1 MATLPYFVISPN
13 TILSLIGL
21 VRGGRPRPELVSE
34 AAHNI
39 SFDVVIPAY
48 NEART
53 IALALASLENQT
65 VKPGMVVIF
74 DDASN
79 DRTRGV
85 ARRYAKKS
93 SLNIRILRRE
103 ISEGKTPSVRATAF
117 GSDAAAIFVLDAD
130 TVLESEDYIER
141 LLIELYRLPGIASVC
156 GMVLPLRER
165 DRDDIAN
172 LPAAQK
178 FFRGRTSL
186 GARETV
192 PWRHQFARG
201 ITNMYREVIYFF
213 VQKIVYRGEQALF
226 GTIVNPVGCAV
237 AYRRDYLLEVF
248 DETRAELGDNLT
260 TSEDIFLGFGF
271 IDRGYHNV
279 QVTDVTCRSEEPEF
293 QSVPKQLFLWSSAW
307 LQSGYYFPELIRSP
321 LKSWTRH
328 RARDAEKAFE
338 NRRQIKDPYREPF
351 GRKFAVLRGRPVG
364 WAVFLVL
371 FEKISFPIVLIIMLA
386 LQWWEVLIVTLAAE
400 TLLYVSLIMLLGGEN
415 RFRYAGMGILVTP
428 IRYSSILW
436 DAVTISRFAIDL
448 IRPGGKDRWRK

>member
-13 TILSLIGL
+13 TLLSLIGL
-21 VRGGRPRPELVSE
+21 VRGGRERPELVSE

-65 VKPGMVVIF
+65 VTPGMVVIF
-74 DDASN
+74 DDGSS

-85 ARRYAKKS
+85 ARRYAEKS
-93 SLNIRILRRE
+93 NLNIRVLRRE
-103 ISEGKTPSVRATAF
+103 KSQGKTPSVRATAF
-117 GSDAAAIFVLDAD
+117 GSEADAVFVLDAD

-141 LLIELYRLPGIASVC
+141 LLVELYRVPGIASVC

-165 DRDDIAN
+165 DRDDIAEM
-172 LPAAQK
+172 PAARK

-186 GARETV
+186 GARETI
-192 PWRHQFARG
+192 PRRHQFARG

-279 QVTDVTCRSEEPEF
+279 QMTEVTCRSEEPEF
-293 QSVPKQLFLWSSAW
+293 QSVPRQLYLWSSAW
-307 LQSGYYFPELIRSP
+307 LQSGYYFPELLGSP
-321 LKSWTRH
+321 FKSWKRH
-328 RARDAEKAFE
+328 KARKESLPYE
-338 NRRQIKDPYREPF
+338 NRRLIKDPYREPF
-351 GRKFAVLRGRPVG
+351 GRKFALLQGRPVG

-371 FEKISFPIVLIIMLA
+371 FEKISFPIVLILMLA
-386 LQWWEVLIVTLAAE
+386 LQMWEALIVTLAAE
-400 TLLYVSLIMLLGGEN
+400 TFLYITLIMLLGGEN

-436 DAVTISRFAIDL
+436 DAVTISRFALDL